1 LDLLHLFEI
10 YASIHELEKNALG
23 GKVMKKADLNPPQV
37 AEMIRDFFIKNNLE
51 FSTTRA
57 ENYNKNLKWLQDRKI
72 PKYPLTY
79 NRSYGDVISFDNPP
93 DFLIL
98 YSLELGGY
106 VQYIT
111 PARRYYASLSTFAV
125 SNPFSTDVVTID
137 SDTGNYIYSWGLEKN
152 YDLTELILGKNTPF
166 LNWTSFEPW
175 NEK

>member
-1 LDLLHLFEI
+1 MNKQDLSPERI
-10 YASIHELEKNALG
+10 SK
-23 GKVMKKADLNPPQV
+23 
-37 AEMIRDFFIKNNLE
+37 MIIDFFTENELA

-72 PKYPLTY
+72 PKYSIT
-79 NRSYGDVISFDNPP
+79 NDRRYGDVISFDKPP

-98 YSLELGGY
+98 YSPEFGGY

-111 PARRYYASLSTFAV
+111 PKTRRYASLDNLTKFV
-125 SNPFSTDVVTID
+125 NDEVTID
-137 SDTGNYIYSWGLEKN
+137 TDTGKYIYGWGLEEN